1 MAAILLDVDGV
12 LHVSGDPIPGAVEAV
27 ARLRSAG
34 HRLRF
39 VTNNSTRSRAAL
51 AEELREMGFVL
62 EDDELQ
68 TTPVRRRGRARRARA
83 STRS

>member
-12 LHVSGDPIPGAVEAV
+12 LHVSGEPIAGAPSAV
-27 ARLRSAG
+27 RRLRDDG

-39 VTNNSTRSRAAL
+39 VTNSTTQSRAQL
-51 AEELREMGFVL
+51 GEQLREMGIEL

-68 TTPVRRRGRARRARA
+68 TTGASPRACSRA
-83 STRS
+83 SACSR